1 MVRLYNPI
9 VRCSICC
16 PRTRGDGPR
25 SGLFLLVLAKLS
37 PHTRGWSDYQITFG
51 CTQTVVHAHAGMVRG
66 RFFRACAMRCCPRT
80 RGDGPSGAT
89 AAPPPPSLSPHTRGW
104 SAAVRLSETTK
115 RVVPAHAGM
124 VRENNTILNPI
135 GSCPAYMRDDF
146 PP

>member
-51 CTQTVVHAHAGMVRG
+51 CTQTVVPAHAGMVRG

-104 SAAVRLSETTK
+104 SAAHGLLRPREL
-115 RVVPAHAGM
+115 VVPAHAGM
-124 VRENNTILNPI
+124 VRRWGVSARCNPR
-135 GSCPAYMRDDF
+135 CPRTRGDG
-146 PP
+146 PTP